1 MQNVIKSRCMYLDGF
16 QVFPSKSY
24 VLNHSESIIDMH
36 IVNFSL
42 LGYFLRLPIE
52 VIFAALKIA
61 LKYD

>member
-1 MQNVIKSRCMYLDGF
+1 MYLDRF
-16 QVFPSKSY
+16 KVFPSKSY